1 MKIQETNKNLI
12 IEQFLKAGIQYG
24 HKSRE
29 WNPKMA
35 PYILGEKN
43 GIHIFN
49 LVKTFKFLRLAGN
62 ILEKKASKGKQIL
75 FVGTSKV
82 ASESVAKYAKEGKIF
97 YINFR
102 WLGGMLTNWST
113 LQKRIL
119 KLKELENYYLN
130 TDPQIL
136 SKKERSKNYK
146 QLQKLKCLFEGIK
159 TMPTLPDIVV
169 FTSQIKESIAISE
182 CQALGIPTICVVDS
196 NCNPDLI
203 PYPIPGNDDAPA
215 AIDLI
220 LSYLSK
226 RILAGKQKLNNNLA
240 KQA

>member
-1 MKIQETNKNLI
+1 MVRWYAYKLVNLTKANFKIERVRKLLFKYGSTNI
-12 IEQFLKAGIQYG
+12 I
-24 HKSRE
+24 
-29 WNPKMA
+29 
-35 PYILGEKN
+35 
-43 GIHIFN
+43 
-49 LVKTFKFLRLAGN
+49 
-62 ILEKKASKGKQIL
+62 
-75 FVGTSKV
+75 
-82 ASESVAKYAKEGKIF
+82 
-97 YINFR
+97 
-102 WLGGMLTNWST
+102 
-113 LQKRIL
+113 
-119 KLKELENYYLN
+119 
-130 TDPQIL
+130 
-136 SKKERSKNYK
+136 KKERNKNYK

-215 AIDLI
+215 AMDLI

-226 RILAGKQKLNNNLA
+226 RILAGKQKLKNNLA

>member
-1 MKIQETNKNLI
+1 MKTQEIDKNLI
-12 IEQFLKAGIQYG
+12 IEQFLKASIQYG
-24 HKSRE
+24 HRARE

-49 LVKTFKFLRLAGN
+49 LVKTFKFLRIAGT
-62 ILEKKASKGKQIL
+62 ILEKKASERKQIL
-75 FVGTSKV
+75 FVGTSKA
-82 ASESVAKYAKEGKIF
+82 ASESVAKYAKEAKIA

-102 WLGGMLTNWST
+102 WLGGMLTNWAT
-113 LQKRIL
+113 LQKRIA

-130 TDPQIL
+130 VGQQLLP
-136 SKKERSKNYK
+136 KKEKNKNDK
-146 QLQKLKCLFEGIK
+146 QLQKLKNLFDGIK
-159 TMPTLPDIVV
+159 EMSSLPDIVV
-169 FTSQIKESIAISE
+169 FTSQIKESVAISE
-182 CQALGIPTICVVDS
+182 CQALGIPTICIVDS
-196 NCNPDLI
+196 NCNPDLV

-226 RILAGKQKLNNNLA
+226 RILAGKSKLKNY
-240 KQA
+240 